1 MSELTP
7 RLSDA
12 LESLR
17 GDRPVS
23 RVQREAQREV
33 DREFA
38 AARVEVA
45 RVSRRAS
52 VAHIALASTA
62 ALSNEEAL
70 YLQMAPLGDA
80 RYKAIVDAFAIAVA
94 NEVGRP

>member
-23 RVQREAQREV
+23 RVPREV
-33 DREFA
+33 TKAVERERGNA
-38 AARVEVA
+38 VVQAARVEG
-45 RVSRRAS
+45 RAL
-52 VAHIALASTA
+52 VAHVALSNAA

-70 YLQMAPLGDA
+70 YLQAAPLGEA
-80 RYKAIVDAFAIAVA
+80 RYKAIADAYALYAA